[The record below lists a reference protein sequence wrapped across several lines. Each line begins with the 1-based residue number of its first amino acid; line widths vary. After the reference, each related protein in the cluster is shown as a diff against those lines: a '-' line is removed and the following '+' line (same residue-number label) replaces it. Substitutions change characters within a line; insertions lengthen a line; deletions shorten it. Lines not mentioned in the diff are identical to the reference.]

1 MLGERLSWGFSPPRW
16 FSVKNSGLDSL
27 PMSWKDA
34 QTAAE
39 LGHPA
44 CRGFGAERDGRLLGF
59 ALFRLFAPECEL
71 MRIAV
76 APAERRRRIAARLL
90 GLAWAELAD
99 AGCATCFLEVRA
111 GNAPALALY
120 AAQGFERD
128 GLRKNYYDNP
138 VEDALLFHKNLLPK
152 QGDSHEKPA

>member
-1 MLGERLSWGFSPPRW
+1 MRVRRLGPGDAAAAAEIEAAAMPGPWTP
-16 FSVKNSGLDSL
+16 
-27 PMSWKDA
+27 A

-39 LGHPA
+39 LAHPA

-76 APAERRRRIAARLL
+76 APAERRRGIAARLL
-90 GLAWAELAD
+90 RLAWEELAD

-111 GNAPALALY
+111 GNVPALALY
-120 AAQGFERD
+120 AAQGFTRD

-138 VEDALLFHKNLLPK
+138 VEDALLFHKNLLAK